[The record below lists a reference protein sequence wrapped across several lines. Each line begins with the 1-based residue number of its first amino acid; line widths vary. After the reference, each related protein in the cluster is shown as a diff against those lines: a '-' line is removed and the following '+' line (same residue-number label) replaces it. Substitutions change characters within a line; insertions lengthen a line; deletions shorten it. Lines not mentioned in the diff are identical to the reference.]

1 MESNTASNTIF
12 GIIAAF
18 VVLWRKRLTVVF
30 YFFKLVWGIRKV
42 CKLKRELEMVD
53 AGKIGIEN
61 IIIAVHAVASLST
74 GVAAL
79 ADKGIGADDL
89 PEVQEAG
96 VALFA
101 LKDCKFDQLVI
112 EIGDLDTE
120 EQLTLATLFQEK
132 FDLPNDKTEV
142 LVENGIKFLL
152 MAISFL
158 LPLLQK
164 TAKPAT
170 I

>member
-1 MESNTASNTIF
+1 VENNSASNSIF
-12 GIIAAF
+12 ALLTTF
-18 VVLWRKRLTVVF
+18 VVLWRKRLTIIF

-42 CKLKRELEMVD
+42 CKLKRELEMVES
-53 AGKIGIEN
+53 GKIGIEN

-96 VALFA
+96 VALFN
-101 LKDCKFDQLVI
+101 LKDCKFDQLSS
-112 EIGDLDTE
+112 EISDLDTE

-152 MAISFL
+152 MAVSFL
-158 LPLLQK
+158 MPLLQK
-164 TAKPAT
+164 TAKPA
-170 I
+170 

>member
-1 MESNTASNTIF
+1 VENNSASNSIF
-12 GIIAAF
+12 ALLTAF
-18 VVLWRKRLTVVF
+18 VVLWRKRLTIVF
-30 YFFKLVWGIRKV
+30 YFLKLVWGIRKV
-42 CKLKRELEMVD
+42 CKLKKEIEMVES
-53 AGKIGIEN
+53 GKIGIAN
-61 IIIAVHAVASLST
+61 LIIAVHAVASLST

-101 LKDCKFDQLVI
+101 LKDCKFDQLSI
-112 EIGDLDTE
+112 EIADLDTE
-120 EQLTLATLFQEK
+120 EQLSLATLFQEK